1 MKNRGVKIALIIIL
15 AILSI
20 ALIMVMIFKIINKNM
35 KFNLSL
41 IGFGDKTE
49 MIFQE
54 EYEVETLESID
65 VDVSSSNVRIE
76 KTDTDKVR
84 VTAYGD
90 KGDTVQSTINENELS
105 IRKQNTNLYI
115 FTVFYW
121 CREEIIIEIPNE
133 SDESFKIHTSSGDI
147 VTPDLEANQVQFET
161 ESGDITCGN
170 LKNGD
175 LKSSSGDIFI
185 GNGNEITLNTSSGK
199 IKTSNVN
206 ILNAKASSGD
216 IEIGTIEEGKVE
228 TSSGKINIEGAK
240 RLQAQ
245 CSSGEMKIMH
255 IENYCELATSSGN
268 VEIQSLN
275 ITENS
280 TISAKSG
287 NVDIRKQK

>member
-1 MKNRGVKIALIIIL
+1 MKNRGIKIALIIIL
-15 AILSI
+15 VILSI
-20 ALIMVMIFKIINKNM
+20 ALITFMIIKLINKDM

-54 EYEVETLESID
+54 EYEIEPLESIN
-65 VDVSSSNVRIE
+65 VDVSSANVRIE
-76 KTDTDKVR
+76 KTDTDKIK

-90 KGDTVQSTINENELS
+90 KGDTIQAVMNENELS
-105 IRKQNTNLYI
+105 ITKQNTNIYL

-147 VTPDLEANQVQFET
+147 ITPNLENNQIQFET
-161 ESGDITCGN
+161 GSGDITCGN
-170 LKNGD
+170 LYNSN
-175 LKSSSGDIFI
+175 LKSSSGDISI

-228 TSSGKINIEGAK
+228 TFSGKINIEGAK

-245 CSSGEMKIMH
+245 CSSGEMNITN
-255 IENYCELATSSGN
+255 IENYCELATSSGDI
-268 VEIQSLN
+268 EIQSLN

-287 NVDIRKQK
+287 NVDIRK

>member
-1 MKNRGVKIALIIIL
+1 MKNKGVKIALIIIL
-15 AILSI
+15 VILSI
-20 ALIMVMIFKIINKNM
+20 ALITFMIIKLINKDM

-49 MIFQE
+49 MLFQE
-54 EYEVETLESID
+54 EYEIEPLESIY

-76 KTDTDKVR
+76 KTDTDKIK

-90 KGDTVQSTINENELS
+90 KGDTIQAVMNENELS
-105 IRKQNTNLYI
+105 ITKQNTNIYL

-147 VTPDLEANQVQFET
+147 ITPNLENNQIQFET
-161 ESGDITCGN
+161 GSGDITCGN
-170 LKNGD
+170 IYNED
-175 LKSSSGDIFI
+175 LKSSSGDISI
-185 GNGNEITLNTSSGK
+185 GDGNEITLNSSSGK
-199 IKTSNVN
+199 IKTGNVN

-228 TSSGKINIEGAK
+228 TSSGKITVEGAK

-245 CSSGEMKIMH
+245 CSSGKMNITH
-255 IENYCELATSSGN
+255 IENYCELSTSSGN
-268 VEIQSLN
+268 IEIQSLN
-275 ITENS
+275 ITKNS

-287 NVDIRKQK
+287 NVDIRK

>member
-1 MKNRGVKIALIIIL
+1 MKNRGIKIALIIIL
-15 AILSI
+15 VILSI
-20 ALIMVMIFKIINKNM
+20 ALITFMIIKLINKDM

-49 MIFQE
+49 MLFQE
-54 EYEVETLESID
+54 EYEIEPLESIN
-65 VDVSSSNVRIE
+65 VDVSSANVRIE
-76 KTDTDKVR
+76 KTDTDKIK

-90 KGDTVQSTINENELS
+90 KGDTIQAVMNENELS
-105 IRKQNTNLYI
+105 ITKQNTNIYL

-147 VTPDLEANQVQFET
+147 ITPNLENNQMQFET
-161 ESGDITCGN
+161 GSGDITCGN
-170 LKNGD
+170 LYNGN
-175 LKSSSGDIFI
+175 LKSSSGDISI
-185 GNGNEITLNTSSGK
+185 GNGNEIILNTSSGK

-245 CSSGEMKIMH
+245 CSSGEMNITN
-255 IENYCELATSSGN
+255 IENYCELATSSGDI
-268 VEIQSLN
+268 EIQSLN

-287 NVDIRKQK
+287 NVDIRK

>member
-15 AILSI
+15 VILSI
-20 ALIMVMIFKIINKNM
+20 ALITFMIIKLINKDM

-49 MIFQE
+49 MLFQE
-54 EYEVETLESID
+54 EYEIEPLESIY
-65 VDVSSSNVRIE
+65 VDISSSNVRIE
-76 KTDTDKVR
+76 KTDTDKIK

-90 KGDTVQSTINENELS
+90 KGDTIQAVMNENELS
-105 IRKQNTNLYI
+105 ITKQNTNIYL

-133 SDESFKIHTSSGDI
+133 SDENFKIHTSSGDI
-147 VTPDLEANQVQFET
+147 AVPDLETNQVQFET

-170 LKNGD
+170 LNNGD
-175 LKSSSGDIFI
+175 LKSSSGDISI

-216 IEIGTIEEGKVE
+216 IEIGTIEKGKVE

-245 CSSGEMKIMH
+245 CSSGEMNITN
-255 IENYCELATSSGN
+255 IENYCELATSSGDI
-268 VEIQSLN
+268 EIQSLN

-287 NVDIRKQK
+287 NVDIRK

>member
-1 MKNRGVKIALIIIL
+1 MKNRGIKIALIIIL
-15 AILSI
+15 VILSI
-20 ALIMVMIFKIINKNM
+20 ALITFMIIKLINKDM

-49 MIFQE
+49 MLFQE
-54 EYEVETLESID
+54 EYEIEPLESIN
-65 VDVSSSNVRIE
+65 VDVSSANVRIE
-76 KTDTDKVR
+76 KTDTDKIK

-90 KGDTVQSTINENELS
+90 KGDTIQAVMSENELS
-105 IRKQNTNLYI
+105 ITKQNTNIYL

-147 VTPDLEANQVQFET
+147 ITPNLENNQMQFET
-161 ESGDITCGN
+161 GSGDITCGN
-170 LKNGD
+170 LYNGN
-175 LKSSSGDIFI
+175 LKSSSGDISI

-245 CSSGEMKIMH
+245 CSSGEMNITN
-255 IENYCELATSSGN
+255 IENYCELATSSGDI
-268 VEIQSLN
+268 EIQSLN

-287 NVDIRKQK
+287 NVDIRK

>member
-1 MKNRGVKIALIIIL
+1 MKNKGVKIALIIIL
-15 AILSI
+15 VILSI
-20 ALIMVMIFKIINKNM
+20 ALITFMIIKLINKDM

-49 MIFQE
+49 MLFQE
-54 EYEVETLESID
+54 EYEIEPLESIY

-76 KTDTDKVR
+76 KTDTDKIK

-90 KGDTVQSTINENELS
+90 KGDTIQAVMNENELS
-105 IRKQNTNLYI
+105 ITKQNTNIYL

-147 VTPDLEANQVQFET
+147 ITPNLENNQIQFET
-161 ESGDITCGN
+161 GSGDITCGN
-170 LKNGD
+170 LYNGD
-175 LKSSSGDIFI
+175 LKSSSGDISI
-185 GNGNEITLNTSSGK
+185 GDGNEITLNSSSGK
-199 IKTSNVN
+199 IKTGNVN

-228 TSSGKINIEGAK
+228 TSSGKITVEGAK

-245 CSSGEMKIMH
+245 CSSGKMNITH
-255 IENYCELATSSGN
+255 IENYCELSTSSGN
-268 VEIQSLN
+268 IEIQSLN
-275 ITENS
+275 ITKNS

-287 NVDIRKQK
+287 NVDIRK

>member
-1 MKNRGVKIALIIIL
+1 MKNRGIKIALIIIL
-15 AILSI
+15 VILSI
-20 ALIMVMIFKIINKNM
+20 ALITFMIIKLINKDM

-49 MIFQE
+49 MLFQE
-54 EYEVETLESID
+54 EYEIEPLESIN
-65 VDVSSSNVRIE
+65 VDVSSANVRIE
-76 KTDTDKVR
+76 KTDTDKIK

-90 KGDTVQSTINENELS
+90 KGDTIQAVMNENELS
-105 IRKQNTNLYI
+105 ITKQNTNIYL

-147 VTPDLEANQVQFET
+147 ITPNLENNQIQFET
-161 ESGDITCGN
+161 GSGDITCGN
-170 LKNGD
+170 LYNGD
-175 LKSSSGDIFI
+175 LKSSSGDISI
-185 GNGNEITLNTSSGK
+185 GDGNEITLNSSSGK
-199 IKTSNVN
+199 IKTGNVN

-228 TSSGKINIEGAK
+228 TSSGKITVEGAK

-245 CSSGEMKIMH
+245 CSSGKMNITH
-255 IENYCELATSSGN
+255 IENYCELSTSSGN
-268 VEIQSLN
+268 IEIQSLN
-275 ITENS
+275 ITKNS

-287 NVDIRKQK
+287 NVDIRK